1 MLVALLAAA
10 LADTALVTAD
20 SGRCPVVPPAAPAPV
35 VRIAAD
41 SADDALAF
49 TALGAELRLE
59 GGGEPPRRGQG
70 GARPMAAELRLTKRT
85 DALTPILAARLAGG
99 RRLAAVV
106 VEMPGAGDTL
116 RVRLTDVAVVA
127 ERIVF
132 PTAPA
137 DAEAQRL
144 AQQIAVEQA
153 TADRAE
159 AARQLA
165 EAEALAE

>member
-1 MLVALLAAA
+1 
-10 LADTALVTAD
+10 
-20 SGRCPVVPPAAPAPV
+20 
-35 VRIAAD
+35 
-41 SADDALAF
+41 
-49 TALGAELRLE
+49 
-59 GGGEPPRRGQG
+59 
-70 GARPMAAELRLTKRT
+70 MAAELRLTKRA
-85 DALTPILAARLAGG
+85 DALTPVLAARLAAG

-116 RVRLTDVAVVA
+116 RVRLTDVSVVA
-127 ERIVF
+127 GRLVF

-144 AQQIAVEQA
+144 AQEIAVEQA

-165 EAEALAE
+165 EAEALAEVEARDRRKLVPANALARARDQLRLLDLRLATARRQLALGAERAARAAAPTEEVTLRAERVEVLGAGGR